1 MALPVTKED
10 REGCLPSLLSRDSP
24 SPRFSSCFRDFSSWI
39 SLMPDM
45 IPFLDE
51 MFLGALTVLFGM
63 WRDRKAAR
71 PGSGT

>member
-10 REGCLPSLLSRDSP
+10 REGFFRRFLSGLSFPKVFLLLSGLFFVDL
-24 SPRFSSCFRDFSSWI
+24 
-39 SLMPDM
+39 LMPDM